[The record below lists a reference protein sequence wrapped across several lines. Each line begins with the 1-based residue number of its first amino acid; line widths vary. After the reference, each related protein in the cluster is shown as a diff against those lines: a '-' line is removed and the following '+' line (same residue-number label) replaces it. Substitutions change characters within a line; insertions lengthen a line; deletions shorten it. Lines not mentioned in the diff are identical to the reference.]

1 MMRQVIVNASRN
13 PTSPL
18 KIVDRRSLIVDRRSS
33 IVDQELSAV
42 GRGTSPS
49 AICPHVSDLQQN
61 LCNKPRGSGEEE
73 IFELQNRRILYYWRR
88 TEGFLTVGAEQKD
101 SLFLEPKRK
110 DSLLLEPNRRILYYW
125 SRTNGFF
132 TRIIYYWR
140 STEGFVTVGA
150 EQKDSLV
157 LAPNRRIL
165 YCWAEQK
172 DSLV

>member
-33 IVDQELSAV
+33 IVDEELSVV

-110 DSLLLEPNRRILYYW
+110 DSLLLAPNRRILDCW
-125 SRTNGFF
+125 RRTEGFF
-132 TRIIYYWR
+132 TI
-140 STEGFVTVGA
+140 GA
-150 EQKDSLV
+150 EQTDSLQGVFIIGAVQKDSLL
-157 LAPNRRIL
+157 LAPNRRIP
-165 YCWAEQK
+165 
-172 DSLV
+172 